1 MSGGSMISDNNA
13 TNTTINRKKV
23 LVVDNSALMRRVV
36 CDIIGKDSRFVVE
49 DICSD
54 GLQAYNNL
62 KQKAYDAAIID
73 VEMPRMSGLEL
84 LENLKRDK
92 NPVKVIV
99 ASVLNK
105 SGANVTIQALSLGAV
120 DFINKPANLIEAKG
134 ADYEKAVLEALRQAV
149 SLSDQAGAGV
159 FRKIETKPKPAPTPT
174 TAVHSTGTARP
185 APARPV
191 TPTAAARPA
200 PTPAPKPSAGP
211 VTSGGKAIAAAAAE
225 AARRAEAAKAQLA
238 AATGV
243 TNSVTNSDTK
253 STTER
258 PRSSIASRYTTAPPP
273 AGPAPLPK
281 QAVPVKLERGKLR
294 TNKHIGPSAQIKLVA
309 IASSTGG
316 PKALKSVI
324 PLLPANLDAPV
335 VIVQHMPK
343 DFTNMM
349 AQKLDAASRLRVKE
363 AEDGEIIRKGT
374 VYVAPGGYHLNLDHS
389 GTEER
394 IRLSD
399 EPLRE
404 GVKPC
409 ANYMYESL
417 RSSIYDEIT
426 CVVLT
431 GMGADGTAGIKALAE
446 NNNTMYTISQN
457 EETCVVYGM
466 PKAVYEAGLVNEVVP
481 LTDVAEAIV
490 KNVGVK

>member
-1 MSGGSMISDNNA
+1 MISDNNA

-49 DICSD
+49 DVCSD
-54 GLQAYNNL
+54 GLQAYNFL
-62 KQKAYDAAIID
+62 KQKPYDAAIID
-73 VEMPRMSGLEL
+73 VEMPRMTGLEL
-84 LENLKRDK
+84 LENLRKDRNK
-92 NPVKVIV
+92 VKVIV

-105 SGANVTIQALSLGAV
+105 DGANITVRALSLGAV
-120 DFINKPANLIEAKG
+120 DFINKPANLIEARG
-134 ADYEKAVLEALRQAV
+134 ADYEKAVLESLRQAV
-149 SLSDQAGAGV
+149 SLSGEAPSAV
-159 FRKIETKPKPAPTPT
+159 FGRTEPAQPIR
-174 TAVHSTGTARP
+174 HSVPRP
-185 APARPV
+185 APAP
-191 TPTAAARPA
+191 AA
-200 PTPAPKPSAGP
+200 KPSSGP

-225 AARRAEAAKAQLA
+225 AARRAEAAKAQIHA
-238 AATGV
+238 ANENRVVTGG
-243 TNSVTNSDTK
+243 DTK
-253 STTER
+253 LTEGR
-258 PRSSIASRYTTAPPP
+258 PGHAFSPRPSAAGMAPVR
-273 AGPAPLPK
+273 PAPSPK
-281 QAVPVKLERGKLR
+281 QAVPVTLERGKLR
-294 TNKHIGPSAQIKLVA
+294 NNKHIGPSAQIKLVA

>member
-1 MSGGSMISDNNA
+1 MISENNA

-23 LVVDNSALMRRVV
+23 LVVDNSALMRRVE

-49 DICSD
+49 DVCSD

-62 KQKAYDAAIID
+62 KQKSYDAAIID
-73 VEMPRMSGLEL
+73 VEIPKMTGLEL
-84 LENLKRDK
+84 LSKIKEENIS
-92 NPVKVIV
+92 VKVII
-99 ASVLNK
+99 SSTLNK
-105 SGANVTIQALSLGAV
+105 DGANYTVQALAMGAV
-120 DFINKPANLIEAKG
+120 DFISKPANLIEARG
-134 ADYEKAVLEALRQAV
+134 ADYEKAVLEALNQAV
-149 SLSDQAGAGV
+149 FAG
-159 FRKIETKPKPAPTPT
+159 RSIPI
-174 TAVHSTGTARP
+174 RP
-185 APARPV
+185 
-191 TPTAAARPA
+191 
-200 PTPAPKPSAGP
+200 SSGP
-211 VTSGGKAIAAAAAE
+211 VTSGGKAIAAAA
-225 AARRAEAAKAQLA
+225 EAAKATA
-238 AATGV
+238 ASRPVSSPTPAVSRTE
-243 TNSVTNSDTK
+243 TK
-253 STTER
+253 STGTKPAFT
-258 PRSSIASRYTTAPPP
+258 PRTS
-273 AGPAPLPK
+273 PAPARPAQPAK
-281 QAVPVKLERGKLR
+281 QAVPVTLERGKLR
-294 TNKHIGPSAQIKLVA
+294 KNSHIGPSAQIKLVA

-343 DFTNMM
+343 DFTLMM

-374 VYVAPGGYHLNLDHS
+374 VYIAPGGYHLNLDHS
-389 GTEER
+389 GSEER
-394 IRLSD
+394 GRLSD
-399 EPLRE
+399 EPIRE

-431 GMGADGTAGIKALAE
+431 GMGADGTAGIRALAE
-446 NNNTMYTISQN
+446 NNNVMYTISQN
-457 EETCVVYGM
+457 EASCVVYGM

-481 LTDVAEAIV
+481 LTEVAEAIV

>member
-1 MSGGSMISDNNA
+1 MISENNA

-49 DICSD
+49 DMCSD
-54 GLQAYNNL
+54 GLQAHNFL
-62 KQKAYDAAIID
+62 AQKSYDVAIVD
-73 VEMPRMSGLEL
+73 VAVPKMTGLEL
-84 LENLKRDK
+84 LEHLREEK
-92 NPVKVIV
+92 NPVKVIIV
-99 ASVLNK
+99 SVLNRD
-105 SGANVTIQALSLGAV
+105 GANITIQALAMGAV
-120 DFINKPANLIEAKG
+120 DFITKPANLIEARG
-134 ADYEKAVLEALRQAV
+134 SDYEKAVLESLRQAV
-149 SLSDQAGAGV
+149 SLTG
-159 FRKIETKPKPAPTPT
+159 PAPVAP
-174 TAVHSTGTARP
+174 AAP
-185 APARPV
+185 AAPARP
-191 TPTAAARPA
+191 
-200 PTPAPKPSAGP
+200 SSGP

-225 AARRAEAAKAQLA
+225 AARVSA
-238 AATGV
+238 GV
-243 TNSVTNSDTK
+243 AHTTPAVSRPETE

-258 PRSSIASRYTTAPPP
+258 PRPVFTPRSSGETVRPVAP
-273 AGPAPLPK
+273 AK
-281 QAVPVKLERGKLR
+281 QAVPLSTDRGKLR
-294 TNKHIGPSAQIKLVA
+294 SNKHIGPSAQIKLVA

-343 DFTNMM
+343 DFTYMM
-349 AQKLDAASRLRVKE
+349 AQKLNDASHLRVKE
-363 AEDGEIIRKGT
+363 AEDGEVIRKGT
-374 VYVAPGGYHLNLDHS
+374 VYIAPGGFHLNLEHS
-389 GTEER
+389 GSEER
-394 IRLSD
+394 VRLSD
-399 EPLRE
+399 EPIRE

-431 GMGADGTAGIKALAE
+431 GMGADGTAGIRALAE
-446 NNNTMYTISQN
+446 NNNVMYTISQN
-457 EETCVVYGM
+457 EATCVVYGM